1 MEQSILELN
10 LQINEMKDRISRI
23 SSELESAQNQMAS
36 DREVKY
42 YLDENLTRISQELK
56 WARDCCMLII

>member
-1 MEQSILELN
+1 MELN

-42 YLDENLTRISQELK
+42 YLDENLTRISQEL
-56 WARDCCMLII
+56 M

>member
-42 YLDENLTRISQELK
+42 YLDENLTRISQEL
-56 WARDCCMLII
+56 M

>member
-10 LQINEMKDRISRI
+10 QQMNEMKDRISRI
-23 SSELESAQNQMAS
+23 TSELESAHNQMAS

-42 YLDENLTRISQELK
+42 YLDENLTRISQELT
-56 WARDCCMLII
+56 